1 MGDRGKKD
9 KEKIQKQKIVK
20 KEQTAKKAQEQ
31 FAIKFPLQKP

>member
-20 KEQTAKKAQEQ
+20 KEQIVKKTQDQ
-31 FAIKFPLQKP
+31 FAIKFPAQKP